1 MQPSRSQG
9 KAASI
14 RLPIATAAIAIA
26 IFVADTLTDLQI
38 SVAVLYV
45 VVVLMAARFCR
56 ARALVLVATGCLGLT
71 VVSYFVTPGGS
82 VPEGVA
88 NTVISLATIL
98 LTTFLVLQA
107 QKAAAAVQEQASLLD
122 QAHDS
127 IIVRNMNDVIT
138 YWNRGAQE
146 LYGWRAKQAIGKNP
160 HELLR
165 TDFPA
170 PLEDLRA
177 ELLRTGHWEG
187 ELHHTRSDGTEV
199 VVASRWSLHRDD
211 QQRPVAILE
220 TNNDITERKHREDE
234 IRRLNQELEIS
245 RLNQELGERAAE
257 IEATNKE
264 LESFAYSVSHDL
276 RAPLRHVVG
285 FSELLQKQ
293 ASGSLDD
300 KSCGYIQAIIESGK
314 RMGNLID
321 DLLAFSRIG
330 RAETKKTP
338 VSLDQLVKEVV
349 AEFGQET
356 KARDI
361 VWKIHALPVCYGD
374 RSLLRLVVVN
384 LVSNALKFTRMRE
397 PAEIEIGRV
406 SGNKTELELFVKDNG
421 AGFDM
426 RYANKLFG
434 VFQRLHLTE
443 EFEGT
448 GIGLATVQRIIHRH
462 GGKVRAEGAV
472 GKGATFYLS
481 LPKSQAAGESTL

>member
-1 MQPSRSQG
+1 
-9 KAASI
+9 
-14 RLPIATAAIAIA
+14 
-26 IFVADTLTDLQI
+26 
-38 SVAVLYV
+38 
-45 VVVLMAARFCR
+45 
-56 ARALVLVATGCLGLT
+56 
-71 VVSYFVTPGGS
+71 
-82 VPEGVA
+82 
-88 NTVISLATIL
+88 
-98 LTTFLVLQA
+98 
-107 QKAAAAVQEQASLLD
+107 
-122 QAHDS
+122 
-127 IIVRNMNDVIT
+127 
-138 YWNRGAQE
+138 
-146 LYGWRAKQAIGKNP
+146 
-160 HELLR
+160 
-165 TDFPA
+165 
-170 PLEDLRA
+170 
-177 ELLRTGHWEG
+177 
-187 ELHHTRSDGTEV
+187 
-199 VVASRWSLHRDD
+199 
-211 QQRPVAILE
+211 
-220 TNNDITERKHREDE
+220 
-234 IRRLNQELEIS
+234 
-245 RLNQELGERAAE
+245 
-257 IEATNKE
+257 
-264 LESFAYSVSHDL
+264 
-276 RAPLRHVVG
+276 
-285 FSELLQKQ
+285 
-293 ASGSLDD
+293 
-300 KSCGYIQAIIESGK
+300 
-314 RMGNLID
+314 
-321 DLLAFSRIG
+321 
-330 RAETKKTP
+330 